1 MIRTKSWLRVGIV
14 VPSILLLNDRA
25 GFSCTLLEDCW

>member
-1 MIRTKSWLRVGIV
+1 MKEDEDKAMMSKFG
-14 VPSILLLNDRA
+14 LNDRA